1 MYAINRSDNMKLKL
15 YVINQIAGILAGVK
29 INRMEDKAAKSALMQ
44 DYIAL
49 RKVLR
54 SAQEDKDE
62 IIRKFQGDWGEELA
76 AVEKYRREKKPVVGH
91 LDYLEAERD
100 ANKAIQDLFSRE
112 VDITLTPVSF
122 EAFDGVSDA
131 LTLEQAALL
140 QEVGII
146 RET

>member
-1 MYAINRSDNMKLKL
+1 MKLKL
-15 YVINQIAGILAGVK
+15 YIIDQIAGILAGVK

>member
-1 MYAINRSDNMKLKL
+1 MKLKL
-15 YVINQIAGILAGVK
+15 YIIDQIAGILAGVK

-44 DYIAL
+44 DYLAL
-49 RKVLR
+49 RKVLK
-54 SAQEDKDE
+54 SAQEDKGE
-62 IIRKFQGDWGEELA
+62 IIRKLQEDWGEELA

-112 VDITLTPVSF
+112 VDITITPVSF
-122 EAFDGVSDA
+122 EAFEGVSDA

-146 RET
+146 LET

>member
-1 MYAINRSDNMKLKL
+1 MKLKL
-15 YVINQIAGILAGVK
+15 YIIDQIAGILAGVK
-29 INRMEDKAAKSALMQ
+29 INRIEDKAAKSNLMK
-44 DYIAL
+44 DYLAL
-49 RKVLR
+49 RKILK

-62 IIRKFQGDWGEELA
+62 IIRKFQEDWGEELA

-112 VDITLTPVSF
+112 VDITITPVSS

-146 RET
+146 LET

>member
-1 MYAINRSDNMKLKL
+1 MKLKL
-15 YVINQIAGILAGVK
+15 YIINQIAEILAGVK
-29 INRMEDKAAKSALMQ
+29 INKMEDKAAKSALMQ
-44 DYIAL
+44 DYLAL
-49 RKVLR
+49 RKVLKPAR
-54 SAQEDKDE
+54 EDKDE
-62 IIRKFQGDWGEELA
+62 IVSKFQEDWKDELA
-76 AVEKYRREKKPVVGH
+76 AVVKYRREEKPVVGH

-100 ANKAIQDLFSRE
+100 ANKAIQDLFSSE

>member
-1 MYAINRSDNMKLKL
+1 MKLKL
-15 YVINQIAGILAGVK
+15 HIIDQIAGILAGVK
-29 INRMEDKAAKSALMQ
+29 INKIEDKAAKSALMQ

-76 AVEKYRREKKPVVGH
+76 AVEKYRRENKPVVGH

-100 ANKAIQDLFSRE
+100 VNKAIQDLFGKE
-112 VDITLTPVSF
+112 VELTLTPVPF
-122 EAFDGVSDA
+122 DAFSGVSED
-131 LTLEQAALL
+131 LTLEQLAFL
-140 QEVGII
+140 QESGVI
-146 RET
+146 EE

>member
-1 MYAINRSDNMKLKL
+1 MIMKLYIINR
-15 YVINQIAGILAGVK
+15 IAGILAGVK
-29 INRMEDKAAKSALMQ
+29 INKMEDKAAKSALMQ

>member
-1 MYAINRSDNMKLKL
+1 MKLKL
-15 YVINQIAGILAGVK
+15 YIIDQIAGTLAGVK
-29 INRMEDKAAKSALMQ
+29 INRMEDKAAKSNLMK
-44 DYIAL
+44 DYLAL
-49 RKVLR
+49 RKVLK

-62 IIRKFQGDWGEELA
+62 IIRKFQEDWGEELA

-91 LDYLEAERD
+91 LEYLDAEKD

-112 VDITLTPVSF
+112 VDITITPVSF
-122 EAFDGVSDA
+122 EAFEGVSDA

-146 RET
+146 LET